1 MILLIQWGANYFL
14 LPWPKQQV
22 VEKLHER
29 ETKLNKKK
37 MYIANKAMDH
47 DKSLAYRSNRIIAVL
62 PVFFSPFIYVF

>member
-1 MILLIQWGANYFL
+1 MGR
-14 LPWPKQQV
+14 
-22 VEKLHER
+22 KLFSSSLA
-29 ETKLNKKK
+29 ETATSWKTAWTWNETQKKK